1 MSISKHINELLYNH
15 NCVIVPGFGAFLTKN
30 IAASRNNDVFSPP
43 KKTIAFN
50 GMLKENDGLL
60 ANKISATDG
69 VSYNAALKKIKKDVK
84 TLVSSLNTGEVEIK
98 NIGILRL
105 NDEKKIQ
112 FQPNQNV
119 NFDSR
124 SYGLKVSQDHQ
135 EKLQVLKKKLKS

>member
-98 NIGILRL
+98 NSSGVMVEQTKSFAFVI
-105 NDEKKIQ
+105 E
-112 FQPNQNV
+112 
-119 NFDSR
+119 DS
-124 SYGLKVSQDHQ
+124 Y
-135 EKLQVLKKKLKS
+135 